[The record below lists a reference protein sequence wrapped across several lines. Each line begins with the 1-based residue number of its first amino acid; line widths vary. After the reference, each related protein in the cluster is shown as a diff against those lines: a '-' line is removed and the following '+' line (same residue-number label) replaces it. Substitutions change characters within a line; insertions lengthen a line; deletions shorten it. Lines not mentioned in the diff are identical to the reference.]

1 LIKITIHHACVETA
15 QEEYLM
21 EDQLLLDIRDSIAT
35 LTVNRPR
42 VMNAL
47 SVDVL
52 KALKKNIIELDAD
65 DRVRVIILTGAGEK
79 AFIAGGDISA
89 MRDFGPLEGRDSA
102 LLAQDVLNTIE
113 RCSKPVIAAVNGYA
127 LGGGCE
133 LSMACDL
140 RVASENA
147 RFGQPEVNIGII
159 PGWGGTQ
166 RLPRLIGKG
175 RALEMILTGEMIDAQ
190 EAWRIGLVNKVF
202 PQNELMEQTRALAA
216 KIAKRSLVVT
226 RLSKE
231 AIHHGMELDL
241 ARAQELE
248 ADLFGLCFSTHD
260 QKEGMGAFLE
270 KRSPQFK
277 DS

>member
-1 LIKITIHHACVETA
+1 
-15 QEEYLM
+15 M
-21 EDQLLLDIRDSIAT
+21 EDQLLLDISDSIAT

-52 KALKKNIIELDAD
+52 EALKKNIIELGAD
-65 DRVRVIILTGAGEK
+65 DRVRVIIITGAGEK
-79 AFIAGGDISA
+79 AFIAGGDVSA
-89 MRDFGPLEGRDSA
+89 MRDFGPLAGRESA

-175 RALEMILTGEMIDAQ
+175 RALEMILSGEMIDAR

-202 PQNELMEQTRALAA
+202 PQSELMEQTRGLAA

-231 AIHHGMELDL
+231 AVHHGMELDL